1 MDEKKKIKF
10 KRVLAWIYLVLFV
23 FVILNLM
30 VFDFYKD
37 IFLFAYILLI
47 IIYFIIFRNT
57 SSEKASKNDT
67 ENTNNTTIE
76 K

>member
-57 SSEKASKNDT
+57 SSEKVSKNDT